1 MLSNNLRRL
10 TDIAIKTVPDTLNDA
25 IAGKITLYTIIKKHI
40 TVFYDYVE
48 TGKAHDNE
56 ESSLIVAECDQHTN
70 YERYDVVTLPGSALK
85 ELWVH
90 GKLTGQQVDLI
101 FSPPTPNHRISK
113 PTHLDTIDL
122 CDVYIDSS
130 QIKNSKK
137 QNKTGSHADYILA
150 ISESIKSL
158 GKNATNEALY
168 NWIKLHAANP
178 PNHMQYYLNT
188 LDFDEEDDIS
198 PFSVTSQSAVILKH
212 NGKPITKKTFQNECS
227 KAKK

>member
-1 MLSNNLRRL
+1 MLSNNLKRL
-10 TDIAIKTVPDTLNDA
+10 TDITHKPATEILNDA
-25 IAGKITLYTIIKKHI
+25 IAGNITLYTVIKKNI

-48 TGKAHDNE
+48 EGVAHENGE
-56 ESSLIVAECDQHTN
+56 TNLAVAECDQHSN
-70 YERYDVVTLPGSALK
+70 YARYDVIPLPIPALK

-90 GKLTGQQVDLI
+90 RKLTDHQVDLI
-101 FSPPTPNHRISK
+101 FTPPTPNHRISK
-113 PTHLDTIDL
+113 PTQLNTVNL

-130 QIKNSKK
+130 QTIKSKK
-137 QNKTGSHADYILA
+137 QNKTGHHADYILA
-150 ISESIKSL
+150 INEAIKSL
-158 GKNATNEALY
+158 GKEATNEAIY
-168 NWIKLHAANP
+168 NWVKSHAANP
-178 PNHMQYYLNT
+178 PRNMQHFLNT